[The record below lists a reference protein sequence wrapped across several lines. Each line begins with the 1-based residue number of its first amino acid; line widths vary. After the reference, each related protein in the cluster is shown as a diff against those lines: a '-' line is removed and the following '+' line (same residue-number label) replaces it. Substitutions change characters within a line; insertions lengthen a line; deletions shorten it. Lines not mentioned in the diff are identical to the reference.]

1 MESPVAFSPASITVD
16 RTSPVPLYYQV
27 AQVLEQAIEAGEL
40 TPGQRLDNE
49 IALAESLGLSRPTM
63 RRAIQYLVDRG
74 LLVRKRGVGT
84 QVVHRAVRRP
94 IELTSLYDDL
104 ATEGRDPRTDVL
116 RLEEIPASD
125 NLAHVLGVPEGTAVL
140 ALERLRYADDAPLAV
155 LRNYLPSGLVTLT
168 AGPARQRSLPDD
180 AVGRHPVAPGVA
192 DDRRAPGHRRRGQDA
207 GRAARRVAA
216 HHAPHRVR
224 RDRAGRRVR
233 RPHLPGVGLFLRVRP
248 GQSLIFCF
256 RGGPDHEAWAGWCR
270 AHRRVPRGDPSAVG

>member
-1 MESPVAFSPASITVD
+1 MAFSPASITVD

-63 RRAIQYLVDRG
+63 RRAIQYLVERG

-104 ATEGRDPRTDVL
+104 ATEGRSPRTDVL

-125 NLAHVLGVPEGTAVL
+125 NVAHVLGVPEGTAVL

-155 LRNYLPSGLVTLT
+155 LRNYLPAGMVTLT
-168 AGPARQRSLPDD
+168 EQGLRGTGLYQTMRSAGIRLHLASQMIGARPATG
-180 AVGRHPVAPGVA
+180 AE
-192 DDRRAPGHRRRGQDA
+192 
-207 GRAARRVAA
+207 ARMLA
-216 HHAPHRVR
+216 
-224 RDRAGRRVR
+224 
-233 RPHLPGVGLFLRVRP
+233 
-248 GQSLIFCF
+248 
-256 RGGPDHEAWAGWCR
+256 E
-270 AHRRVPRGDPSAVG
+270 PRGASLLTMRRTAYDETGRVVEYGDHIYRASVYSFEFVLVSR

>member
-1 MESPVAFSPASITVD
+1 
-16 RTSPVPLYYQV
+16 
-27 AQVLEQAIEAGEL
+27 
-40 TPGQRLDNE
+40 
-49 IALAESLGLSRPTM
+49 M

-168 AGPARQRSLPDD
+168 EQGLRDNGLYQTMRSAGIRLHLASQMIGARPATG
-180 AVGRHPVAPGVA
+180 AE
-192 DDRRAPGHRRRGQDA
+192 
-207 GRAARRVAA
+207 ARML
-216 HHAPHRVR
+216 
-224 RDRAGRRVR
+224 G
-233 RPHLPGVGLFLRVRP
+233 
-248 GQSLIFCF
+248 
-256 RGGPDHEAWAGWCR
+256 E
-270 AHRRVPRGDPSAVG
+270 PRGASLLTMRRTAYDETGRVVEYGDHIYRASVYSFEFVLVSR